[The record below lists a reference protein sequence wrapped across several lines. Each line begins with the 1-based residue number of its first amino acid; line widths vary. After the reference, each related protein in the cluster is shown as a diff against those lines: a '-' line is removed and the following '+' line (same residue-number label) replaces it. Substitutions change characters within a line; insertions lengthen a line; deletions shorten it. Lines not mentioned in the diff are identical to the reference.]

1 MQSERFLSTGEKH
14 LMKIK
19 NLTIGK
25 IKDIC
30 KKHKHC
36 KECPLTD
43 IKWACLG
50 LKNLTEKEIEK
61 ELVIKQPQRK
71 YYVKFTKYDVYGGD
85 KGKEMRYQNNCGF
98 CVESLCSYSI
108 KRPFDSDDTVVENL
122 VVKEIKT
129 NKIIYQGASYEE
141 YLKVIEVML

>member
-1 MQSERFLSTGEKH
+1 
-14 LMKIK
+14 MKVK

-30 KKHKHC
+30 KNHRHC

-50 LKNLTEKEIEK
+50 LKNLTEKELEK

-71 YYVKFTKYDVYGGD
+71 YYVKFTKSRTFIGGNSGMTFQD
-85 KGKEMRYQNNCGF
+85 NCGF
-98 CVESLCSYSI
+98 CVKDLNSESI
-108 KRPFDSDDTVVENL
+108 KRPFLEENTIVENL
-122 VVKEIKT
+122 MIKEIKT
-129 NKIIYQGASYEE
+129 NKVIYVGKDYQEFLETIRGN
-141 YLKVIEVML
+141 